1 MNQESSQNTYTEEK
15 INNMLKAYNSLAKV
29 AIVWGIIEIV
39 VVIALLLVGDTF
51 SELESSYGMGWTVF
65 GFILTFFIISSSS
78 ITQIIAGVLGLKVK
92 SNPHAIKSS
101 WILYIVSFL
110 ILVILTVSG
119 AGLSIGI
126 VTLVFYL
133 TAIIRG
139 YQILKWVKLG
149 MPRYQATPEYMS
161 PEYMPPENTSLDN
174 MPLGD
179 LPEDKMYS
187 GNDL

>member
-1 MNQESSQNTYTEEK
+1 M
-15 INNMLKAYNSLAKV
+15 
-29 AIVWGIIEIV
+29 
-39 VVIALLLVGDTF
+39 
-51 SELESSYGMGWTVF
+51 
-65 GFILTFFIISSSS
+65 
-78 ITQIIAGVLGLKVK
+78 
-92 SNPHAIKSS
+92 
-101 WILYIVSFL
+101 
-110 ILVILTVSG
+110 
-119 AGLSIGI
+119 SIGI

-161 PEYMPPENTSLDN
+161 PENTSLDN

-179 LPEDKMYS
+179 LPENKMYS